1 MLDKEVREKFKEFQ
15 KRTGKHEDLYID
27 DVRFEE
33 KALRELHL
41 SDKVKTVHT
50 TTANKFIEIGDIDR
64 VTKKY
69 DISNKIKNNLPEKG
83 KYAPK
88 GSILVSRVR
97 PLLGGYAIID
107 GDDYTFTSGD
117 LNPIVLP
124 DEIFVNYIFHIICS
138 PKFEAFLKRNQN
150 TAGQKPTITDKLYD
164 FNVPIPKDLS
174 KIYPSYKIQKAIVE
188 FLEDGFARIERIRA
202 NIDKRY
208 NLVER
213 LEKSLIPS
221 AFMRDYIKVSFGKY
235 AKEHGIGFGIMDV
248 EFEIKRLHSNNE
260 DELICKKKM
269 GFTPQTI
276 AEGTINWFSVKD
288 LGQAKELYIDKP
300 NTLKKTTMN
309 LIKQQVDK
317 NNTGKSEKLI
327 SIKKGDILIS
337 FKLTVGVVKIY
348 NSDELAYCNEAIDI
362 LTLNNGYD
370 NRYIAYNCI
379 LEYPKYGTKTN
390 NGVTL
395 NDEDKKQIK
404 MYIPKPLN
412 NYTSLEI
419 QKIIADF
426 IEIKQKKIQRHYDKL
441 EVGYDALRRLHKT
454 YLARTFTLIDWGVR

>member
-1 MLDKEVREKFKEFQ
+1 
-15 KRTGKHEDLYID
+15 
-27 DVRFEE
+27 
-33 KALRELHL
+33 
-41 SDKVKTVHT
+41 
-50 TTANKFIEIGDIDR
+50 
-64 VTKKY
+64 
-69 DISNKIKNNLPEKG
+69 
-83 KYAPK
+83 
-88 GSILVSRVR
+88 
-97 PLLGGYAIID
+97 
-107 GDDYTFTSGD
+107 
-117 LNPIVLP
+117 
-124 DEIFVNYIFHIICS
+124 
-138 PKFEAFLKRNQN
+138 
-150 TAGQKPTITDKLYD
+150 
-164 FNVPIPKDLS
+164 
-174 KIYPSYKIQKAIVE
+174 VE

-370 NRYIAYNCI
+370 NRYIAYNCM